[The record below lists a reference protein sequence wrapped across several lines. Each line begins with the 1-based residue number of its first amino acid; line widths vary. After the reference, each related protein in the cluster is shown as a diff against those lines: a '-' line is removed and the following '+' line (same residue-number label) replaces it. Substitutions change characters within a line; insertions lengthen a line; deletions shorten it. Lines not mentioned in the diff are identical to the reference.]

1 MLLEDIK
8 DQTALDALIAD
19 TLKTALAGM
28 QAKNDE
34 ILAKLATARA
44 SATPEGI
51 DLAALQKASDDLKA
65 LQDKGLEEQ
74 GEYKK
79 LLETS
84 REQHATALKELTDKF
99 DASEAS
105 VKHLMV
111 NQGLSAALSSHN
123 INPVL
128 LDSAIHLLSGDVT
141 LTDLNGTRVAQVG
154 DKNLADYV
162 KDWIGGDVGK
172 NFAMAQQNGGGGANG
187 NNGTNGTPDEN
198 AKLFT
203 NEGWDLTKQAQLYK
217 TDPDAY
223 APLHKAH
230 PIKPEP
236 VAAASPAAS

>member
-1 MLLEDIK
+1 MKLEDIE
-8 DQTALDALIAD
+8 DQDGLEKLVAAAIATAIGG
-19 TLKTALAGM
+19 LKT
-28 QAKNDE
+28 KNDE
-34 ILAKLATARA
+34 LLGKLAKAKGNAMPDGVDIEVLKK
-44 SATPEGI
+44 
-51 DLAALQKASDDLKA
+51 AAADLKE

-99 DASEAS
+99 DSSDAT

-141 LTDLNGTRVAQVG
+141 LTDVNGKRVAQVG
-154 DKNLADYV
+154 DKNLADHV

-172 NFAMAQQNGGGGANG
+172 NFALAQQNGGGAAGGNSGNG
-187 NNGTNGTPDEN
+187 GNHDAN
-198 AKLFT
+198 AKLFSHD
-203 NEGWDLTKQAQLYK
+203 GWNLTKQAQLSK
-217 TDPDAY
+217 TDPDSYKKLNEANPSRPD
-223 APLHKAH
+223 AP
-230 PIKPEP
+230 
-236 VAAASPAAS
+236 VN